1 MEGVKRK
8 KAKQRKDLIIFQF
21 PKAKIYIS
29 NRYEYFI
36 FPSVNMTGTGTC

>member
-8 KAKQRKDLIIFQF
+8 KAKYIIDLIKFLI
-21 PKAKIYIS
+21 KKVKINIS
-29 NRYEYFI
+29 NRYEYLI